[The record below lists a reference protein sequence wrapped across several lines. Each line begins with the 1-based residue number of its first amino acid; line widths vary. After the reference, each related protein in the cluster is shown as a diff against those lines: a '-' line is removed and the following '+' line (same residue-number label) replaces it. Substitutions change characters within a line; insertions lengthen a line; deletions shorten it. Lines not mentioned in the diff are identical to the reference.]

1 MAEELPQVA
10 EDKLRLV
17 LLLPLVQLPVL
28 LPPPLVQLPV
38 LLPPP
43 QLQVVCNFVVCR
55 PTIVSP

>member
-17 LLLPLVQLPVL
+17 LLLL
-28 LPPPLVQLPV
+28 PPLVQLPV